1 MIKVYCDWNVI
12 SQMKNG
18 IHEELKSLLLNND
31 RLFIPFSTAH
41 IGDIFSS
48 YRENE
53 NQESLI
59 NDDLRFLSDLTNNKC
74 LFNSDKDILLD
85 YYAPIDLFQQRV
97 DEKDLFAGIS
107 VNGLGESLDPDLRE
121 FFFEQLK
128 STHLDDT
135 FKKAFENPESATALK
150 KLFPGLQ
157 VNPTLEGF
165 FKAFNEMR
173 KGLNDREGYKDL
185 RQIVQSGL
193 GINRDQIFDS
203 VDPLQMIKKKYDK
216 VNIDPKRYIS
226 KGTPAPEWFDE
237 ITTEYLLLD
246 MHGYQEDKVRID
258 KNRKETFKNTT
269 EDSFHCAFAST
280 CNFLIIN
287 DNRSLKKTKVV
298 YEKLN
303 IPTVVF
309 KPNEFVEYY
318 KRYLS
323 LNHELS
329 EIIMPIE
336 IANNS
341 QFFESRLDRAT
352 LKTYILPYFLFDFF
366 NKILLLIPD
375 NGERP
380 IFLLSQYTTCHFRV
394 YSMELK
400 KLYHTISITL
410 GTDIDNYGEIEED
423 EFLQTDWKGRKW
435 KLNNIE
441 LKLVRLNG
449 HFQLYYDLHE
459 ND

>member
-12 SQMKNG
+12 SQMRNG
-18 IHEELKSLLLNND
+18 THEELKNIIFNNEK
-31 RLFIPFSTAH
+31 LFIPFSTAH

-48 YRENE
+48 YKENE
-53 NQESLI
+53 NQTSLI
-59 NDDLRFLSDLTNNKC
+59 TDDLQFLSDLTNNKC
-74 LFNSDKDILLD
+74 LFNSDHDIVLD
-85 YYAPIDLFQQRV
+85 DYAPIDLFQQRI
-97 DEKDLFAGIS
+97 DEKDLFTDIS
-107 VNGLGESLDPDLRE
+107 LDGLGESLDPDLRQI
-121 FFFEQLK
+121 FLEQLK
-128 STHLDDT
+128 STHIDDA
-135 FKKAFENPESATALK
+135 FKKAFENPESATALERI
-150 KLFPGLQ
+150 FPGLRA
-157 VNPTLEGF
+157 NPTLEGF

-193 GINRDQIFDS
+193 GINRDQMFDS
-203 VDPLQMIKKKYDK
+203 VDPFQMINRKYDK
-216 VNIDPKRYIS
+216 LNINPQSYIT
-226 KGTPAPEWFDE
+226 KGNHAPEWFDE

-246 MHGYQEDKVRID
+246 MHGYQEDKVTIS

-280 CNFLIIN
+280 CNFLITN

-318 KRYLS
+318 KSYLS

-329 EIIMPIE
+329 EVIIPIE

-341 QFFESRLDRAT
+341 QFFESRLDGAT

-380 IFLLSQYTTCHFRV
+380 IFLLSQYTTSHFRV
-394 YSMELK
+394 YLMELK

-410 GTDIDNYGEIEED
+410 GMDIDNYGEIAED

-441 LKLVRLNG
+441 LRLERLNG
-449 HFQLYYDLHE
+449 HFQLYYDFHE
-459 ND
+459 D